1 MLESIEEFHSD
12 AYGSFLH
19 RSRDSGLDFLSL
31 LRPEALRVLSSG
43 NYSRDNL
50 LLIGGNT
57 PKVGIYLHI
66 IWLKSDS
73 SIYFLYVGQ
82 SIEMPTRLDHHRDPE
97 YRARNPSLHYFV
109 WDRGDENKMYEVE
122 EEFVFLSAI
131 DRVDPLLLNLLEMWC
146 CLMLQTLTKNALAKY
161 LPANMVAPY
170 AGTHLNIAIPLHQAP
185 YCVMVD
191 TQDPSMYHTSDPMV
205 AQYYTSLRRR
215 FYELKFSPNMVLRD
229 YYAKVMRQ
237 RVITRVQTNQKKLV
251 KGLEGVEKLVKI
263 RLNKSG
269 SAHQEFFLASFSFT
283 ISRKW
288 VHLEHNAP
296 VQVRFESITEDEF
309 RRKGNH
315 PNVYCLNATKDDPA
329 SRLAVFVE
337 GTSDSGAPFAGWL
350 RSNAEKKVFKIN
362 TLVDM
367 FEGGSMIKS
376 RHLPRRWIE
385 LKFQNQ
391 HGEIVQQAFYTKNS
405 SQKTD

>member
-1 MLESIEEFHSD
+1 
-12 AYGSFLH
+12 
-19 RSRDSGLDFLSL
+19 
-31 LRPEALRVLSSG
+31 
-43 NYSRDNL
+43 
-50 LLIGGNT
+50 
-57 PKVGIYLHI
+57 
-66 IWLKSDS
+66 
-73 SIYFLYVGQ
+73 
-82 SIEMPTRLDHHRDPE
+82 MPTRLDHHQDPE
-97 YRARNPSLHYFV
+97 YRAKNPSLHYFV
-109 WDRGDENKMYEVE
+109 WDRGNENKMYEVE
-122 EEFVFLSAI
+122 EEFIFLSAT

-185 YCVMVD
+185 YSVMVD

-215 FYELKFSPNMVLRD
+215 FYELKFSPNMALRD

-251 KGLEGVEKLVKI
+251 KALEGVEKLVK
-263 RLNKSG
+263 LYPNSG
-269 SAHQEFFLASFSFT
+269 VGSVHQQFLLAYFTFT

-288 VHLEHNAP
+288 VRLEQNAP
-296 VQVRFESITEDEF
+296 VQVRFEHITEDEF

-315 PNVYCLNATKDDPA
+315 PNVYCLKATKDDPA

-337 GTSDSGAPFAGWL
+337 GTSDNGAPFAGWL
-350 RSNAEKKVFKIN
+350 RSNAEKQVFKIN

-367 FEGGSMIKS
+367 LEGGSMTKS
-376 RHLPRRWIE
+376 RHLPRRWIM
-385 LKFQNQ
+385 LRFQNQ
-391 HGEIVQQAFYTKNS
+391 HGEMARKAFYTEDS
-405 SQKTD
+405 SQKID